1 MNLSD
6 ISYLLSWLLFF
17 LPWEK
22 NRHLRAGW
30 MAQELLLTF
39 GNTIGELA
47 LIPGKSATFIVRVNG
62 GKQPH
67 FTERNTTYYCR
78 SKVSRRSW
86 YEKILGLNHFHL
98 VDFSLLDVVFDRKDH
113 GRFPEMKEVKQLVR
127 TVIAPEMGLGHSDSK
142 VKSAE
147 SAVVTPAG
155 ASEAAQGHEETKKAE
170 AVTAT
175 PAPATSGAAVTAQV
189 DEDDEDSTVHDKECK
204 TCL

>member
-1 MNLSD
+1 MA
-6 ISYLLSWLLFF
+6 IEIRHPRVEIEFCTGCKW
-17 LPWEK
+17 
-22 NRHLRAGW
+22 HLRAGW

-62 GKQPH
+62 
-67 FTERNTTYYCR
+67 
-78 SKVSRRSW
+78 
-86 YEKILGLNHFHL
+86 
-98 VDFSLLDVVFDRKDH
+98 DVVFDRKDH

-147 SAVVTPAG
+147 PAAATPAG
-155 ASEAAQGHEETKKAE
+155 ALEAVQGNEETKKAE
-170 AVTAT
+170 VVTAT
-175 PAPATSGAAVTAQV
+175 PVPATSGSAVTAQV

>member
-1 MNLSD
+1 
-6 ISYLLSWLLFF
+6 
-17 LPWEK
+17 
-22 NRHLRAGW
+22 

-62 GKQPH
+62 GRTTR
-67 FTERNTTYYCR
+67 FTERSNTYYCR
-78 SKVSRRSW
+78 WRCRGDLDRRRSW
-86 YEKILGLNHFHL
+86 VLTIFTLCAFL
-98 VDFSLLDVVFDRKDH
+98 LLDVVFDRKDH

-147 SAVVTPAG
+147 PAAATPAG
-155 ASEAAQGHEETKKAE
+155 GLEAAQGNEETKKAE

-175 PAPATSGAAVTAQV
+175 PVPATSGSAVTAQV
-189 DEDDEDSTVHDKECK
+189 DEDDEDFTVHDKECK

>member
-1 MNLSD
+1 MT
-6 ISYLLSWLLFF
+6 IEIRHPRVEIEFCTGCKW
-17 LPWEK
+17 
-22 NRHLRAGW
+22 HLRAGW

-62 GKQPH
+62 
-67 FTERNTTYYCR
+67 
-78 SKVSRRSW
+78 
-86 YEKILGLNHFHL
+86 
-98 VDFSLLDVVFDRKDH
+98 DVVFDRKDH

-142 VKSAE
+142 VKSAAPAATT
-147 SAVVTPAG
+147 SAIV
-155 ASEAAQGHEETKKAE
+155 SEARQEHEEKKADAE
-170 AVTAT
+170 AVTA
-175 PAPATSGAAVTAQV
+175 PASATSGAAVRAHV

>member
-1 MNLSD
+1 MT
-6 ISYLLSWLLFF
+6 I
-17 LPWEK
+17 EI
-22 NRHLRAGW
+22 RHPRVEIEFCTGCKWYLRAGW

-62 GKQPH
+62 
-67 FTERNTTYYCR
+67 
-78 SKVSRRSW
+78 
-86 YEKILGLNHFHL
+86 
-98 VDFSLLDVVFDRKDH
+98 DVVFDRKDH

-147 SAVVTPAG
+147 PAAATPAG
-155 ASEAAQGHEETKKAE
+155 ALEAAQRNEETKKAE

-175 PAPATSGAAVTAQV
+175 PVPATSGSAVTAQV
-189 DEDDEDSTVHDKECK
+189 DEHDEDSTVHDKECK

>member
-1 MNLSD
+1 MT
-6 ISYLLSWLLFF
+6 IEIRHPRVEIEFCTGCKW
-17 LPWEK
+17 
-22 NRHLRAGW
+22 HLRAGW

-62 GKQPH
+62 
-67 FTERNTTYYCR
+67 
-78 SKVSRRSW
+78 
-86 YEKILGLNHFHL
+86 
-98 VDFSLLDVVFDRKDH
+98 DVVFDRKDH

-147 SAVVTPAG
+147 PAG

-175 PAPATSGAAVTAQV
+175 PAPVTSGAAVTASV

>member
-1 MNLSD
+1 MA
-6 ISYLLSWLLFF
+6 IEIRHPRVEIEFCTGCKW
-17 LPWEK
+17 
-22 NRHLRAGW
+22 HLRAGW

-62 GKQPH
+62 
-67 FTERNTTYYCR
+67 
-78 SKVSRRSW
+78 
-86 YEKILGLNHFHL
+86 
-98 VDFSLLDVVFDRKDH
+98 DVVFDRKDH

-147 SAVVTPAG
+147 PAAATPAG
-155 ASEAAQGHEETKKAE
+155 ALEAAQGNEETKKAE

-175 PAPATSGAAVTAQV
+175 PVPATSGSAVTAQV

>member
-1 MNLSD
+1 MA
-6 ISYLLSWLLFF
+6 IEIRHPRVEIEFCTGCKW
-17 LPWEK
+17 
-22 NRHLRAGW
+22 HLRAGW

-62 GKQPH
+62 
-67 FTERNTTYYCR
+67 
-78 SKVSRRSW
+78 
-86 YEKILGLNHFHL
+86 
-98 VDFSLLDVVFDRKDH
+98 DVVFDRKDH

-147 SAVVTPAG
+147 PAAATPAG
-155 ASEAAQGHEETKKAE
+155 ALEAAQGNEETKKAE

-175 PAPATSGAAVTAQV
+175 PAPATSGSAVTAQV